1 MREYLWAA
9 ISLLALTTS
18 CAESPDNK
26 AQRQASEIAVKAVA
40 RNIPAGQ
47 RIEIAEM
54 RTYPG
59 RYGAVCGSGD
69 LGKAP
74 GERFWVGGTDTQGE
88 GSPILERWEPS
99 KAANDAL
106 FASYCKGMVTI
117 PRSLYSAVAEGSET
131 EADRNR
137 GAAVLPAALSEG
149 AP

>member
-1 MREYLWAA
+1 MKRYSWAV
-9 ISLLALTTS
+9 IGLLALTIG
-18 CAESPDNK
+18 CAESPDEK
-26 AQRQASEIAVKAVA
+26 AKRQASEIAIKAVA
-40 RNIPAGQ
+40 RNIPLGE
-47 RIEIAEM
+47 RIEIAEL

-59 RYGAVCGSGD
+59 RYGAVCGSGK
-69 LGKAP
+69 LGREA
-74 GERFWVGGTDTQGE
+74 GERFWVGGTNTPGE

-99 KAANDAL
+99 KAANEAL

-137 GAAVLPAALSEG
+137 GAAALPAALSEG